1 MERQRREIK
10 KWWSSTHEERLA
22 IDELRIA
29 LDKQENNIDYH
40 KKIHE
45 SAIKLADELGS
56 NENFQKMIT
65 GLFATPV
72 CIEYFTSVPYSG
84 AATSHSATLRPLK
97 DNSDMQDELAKLL
110 ETTASSNV
118 STLHK

>member
-10 KWWSSTHEERLA
+10 KWWSSPEEEKLA

-29 LDKQENNIDYH
+29 LDKQEHDNDYR

-45 SAIKLADELGS
+45 SAIKLVDEVGS
-56 NENFQKMIT
+56 NENFQKMII
-65 GLFATPV
+65 GLFTPPI

-84 AATSHSATLRPLK
+84 AATSNSATLRPLK
-97 DNSDMQDELAKLL
+97 DNSYMQDELAKLL
-110 ETTASSNV
+110 ETTAASKV